1 MKILKEWYSI
11 TELAE
16 KTEIPEPTLRRY
28 INKFQPYFISKGG
41 SRAKKYDPSAIDI
54 LRRIKKLFDA
64 GYETEGVKEVIKYEF
79 PMIMGDKE
87 TSETGENPLAPTLAT
102 SDDVMEIKQALAEQR
117 EFNKLLLQKLADQ
130 ERFIK
135 EILEQRD
142 QVLLERLT
150 EKEER
155 KVTEEEPATPP
166 VAKTEEP
173 KKGFFKR
180 FFG

>member
-1 MKILKEWYSI
+1 MKEWYSI

-54 LRRIKKLFDA
+54 LKRIKKLFDA
-64 GYETEGVKEVIKYEF
+64 GYETAGVAEVIRHEF
-79 PMIMGDKE
+79 PVITNDNND
-87 TSETGENPLAPTLAT
+87 SEIAGNPLVPTLAT

-135 EILEQRD
+135 ESLEQRD
-142 QVLLERLT
+142 QVLLEKLA
-150 EKEER
+150 EKEQG
-155 KVTEEEPATPP
+155 KVTEEESATPP

-180 FFG
+180 FFK